1 MSGWSELGREVLVE
15 TPHMCV
21 IHERVAT
28 PSRPDG
34 VSWMVVRR
42 KQAAVVA
49 PRTPDGRYML
59 VRQERVAVRRELW
72 EFPAGQ
78 VDGEV
83 TNEAILETAH
93 RELGEEAGCRV
104 TGQLVPLGAFFPS
117 VGFTD
122 EQSHLFLATEV
133 VPREGG
139 HAHDE
144 HEAILDCRAFTPEEF
159 RGMVASGEICDA
171 NTLCLFARLVAL
183 GHI

>member
-1 MSGWSELGREVLVE
+1 MSGWRELDREVLTE
-15 TPHMCV
+15 TPFMSVVREH
-21 IHERVAT
+21 VAT

-34 VSWMVVRR
+34 VAWTIVRR
-42 KQAAVVA
+42 KKAAVVA
-49 PRTPDGRYML
+49 PRTPDGKYLL

-83 TNEAILETAH
+83 TPATILETAH

-104 TGQLVPLGAFFPS
+104 TGEMIPLGAFYPS
-117 VGFTD
+117 AGFTD
-122 EQSHLFLATEV
+122 EESHLFLATSV
-133 VPREGG
+133 APRDEG

-144 HEAILDCRAFTPEEF
+144 HEVILDCRAFSAEEL
-159 RGMVASGEICDA
+159 RAMIASGEICDA

>member
-1 MSGWSELGREVLVE
+1 MSGWHEIDRELLAE
-15 TPHMCV
+15 TPFLSV
-21 IHERVAT
+21 VRENVAT
-28 PSRPDG
+28 PSRPAG
-34 VSWMVVRR
+34 IHWIVVHR

-49 PRTPDGRYML
+49 PRTPDGRYLL

-83 TNEAILETAH
+83 TTESILETAH

-104 TGQLVPLGAFFPS
+104 TGEIIPLGAFYPS
-117 VGFTD
+117 AGFTD
-122 EQSHLFLATEV
+122 EQSHLFLATDV
-133 VPREGG
+133 VPRDEG

-144 HEAILDCRAFTPEEF
+144 GEAILECRAFTADEL
-159 RGMVASGEICDA
+159 RARIASGEICDA
-171 NTLCLFARLVAL
+171 NTLCLFARLAAL